1 MRRTLGR
8 ALWSILAYDRP
19 TWWGDYAA
27 LATLGALLLLGALVL
42 GWPWVSEAVARA
54 IADGLT
60 LVRSGFAA
68 LVERLTSMLPRLG

>member
-27 LATLGALLLLGALVL
+27 LAALAGLVVLGALIL
-42 GWPWVSEAVARA
+42 GWPWVSEAVVRVV
-54 IADGLT
+54 ADGMT
-60 LVRSGFAA
+60 LVRVGFDR
-68 LVERLTSMLPRLG
+68 LVEWLRGALPRLG